1 MEFIVKKTIK
11 TLLLMLTCTALAA
24 LLALGV
30 FSSGAGD
37 DPQDS
42 YVKQNAQYEDSD
54 IDLWF
59 EHSFKKIYT
68 SDTVSSGMDTYSVY
82 MAKNEVENIQFV
94 LYSDVTKAGMS
105 AYVTSF
111 TDGKGTPL

>member
-1 MEFIVKKTIK
+1 
-11 TLLLMLTCTALAA
+11 MLTCTALAA

-30 FSSGAGD
+30 FSTGAD
-37 DPQDS
+37 SDPQDS

-82 MAKNEVENIQFV
+82 MAKN
-94 LYSDVTKAGMS
+94 
-105 AYVTSF
+105 
-111 TDGKGTPL
+111 